1 MEPIKI
7 KSLDEFVKKICK
19 FKNSSDAHFNRNIYL
34 FRGQSN
40 IDYKLVPSLQRYKES
55 IDGNN
60 ERSCIL
66 ERNLIEMAK
75 NKLSDVFKNHLRPIE
90 LLSLLQHYGI
100 PTRLL
105 DVTENALVALYFACA
120 SNWDKDGEVFVFLS
134 KEDDV
139 TPKPIIELIANSY
152 TFLRDCSHPII
163 GVYLDLTQEKNV
175 LTQEKNPSKWNKKLK
190 ELLKNSERIV
200 DMCKQPFFIYS
211 PNRTMRQQIQ
221 CGRYILFPNHIG
233 KFEGEYHFFLK
244 IDPLPKDHEY
254 IKMRICIPADKKE
267 QILNNLKMF
276 GISKGI
282 LFGDSVD
289 KVCEEIK
296 DSFR

>member
-40 IDYKLVPSLQRYKES
+40 IDYKLVPSIQRYKES
-55 IDGNN
+55 IDGNS
-60 ERSCIL
+60 ECSWIL

-75 NKLSDVFKNHLRPIE
+75 NKLSDVFKNNLRPIE

-105 DVTENALVALYFACA
+105 DVTENALVALYFACE

-134 KEDDV
+134 KEDDI
-139 TPKPIIELIANSY
+139 TTKPVIELIANSY
-152 TFLRDCSHPII
+152 SFLTDCLYPI
-163 GVYLDLTQEKNV
+163 TEKIA
-175 LTQEKNPSKWNKKLK
+175 EICKKTL
-190 ELLKNSERIV
+190 
-200 DMCKQPFFIYS
+200 FIYS

-233 KFEGEYHFFLK
+233 KFEGEDYFFLNIK
-244 IDPLPKDHEY
+244 PLPKDDEC